1 VGDFNIHVCCQ
12 SNSLSQEF
20 LDLIDAFNL
29 LQWVK
34 NSTHI
39 QVHTLDLVQSHEIDV
54 TDIILSDFLLSDHNP
69 ILFSLSLPELSQPTV
84 APVMLRVYSPQFSTN
99 FDLCFAELCS
109 HLDLDKPLS
118 DLDAEQHFSL
128 LNSAWLKVANVN
140 APLKPQPHKPKPKSD
155 LWQNSDTRHQRQM
168 CRAAERKWK

>member
-1 VGDFNIHVCCQ
+1 MKNEGFPFIHSLFIHHPPLYVIYSIFTRFLLVGDFNIHVCCQ

-20 LDLIDAFNL
+20 CDLIDAFNL

-39 QVHTLDLVQSHEIDV
+39 QGHTLDLVLSHGIDV
-54 TDIILSDFLLSDHNP
+54 TDIILSDFLLSDHKP

-99 FDLCFAELCS
+99 FDLCFA
-109 HLDLDKPLS
+109 
-118 DLDAEQHFSL
+118 
-128 LNSAWLKVANVN
+128 NVT

-155 LWQNSDTRHQRQM
+155 LWQNS
-168 CRAAERKWK
+168 